1 MHLMRARTDPRN
13 YKERGTYHI
22 VARVKLH
29 VDGFS
34 IALPCVVF
42 GAPSHHWHLQFYIA
56 LPLSSEKMDNG
67 HDCVP
72 DQSFSYRPYQLSLTW
87 LASQ

>member
-56 LPLSSEKMDNG
+56 LPLSSEKMDMIVCQINLF
-67 HDCVP
+67 HSV
-72 DQSFSYRPYQLSLTW
+72 LT
-87 LASQ
+87 SCH